1 MDETNTI
8 DDYIAKPTQVQKNRL
23 KKLADRIRRT
33 NASFLKAT
41 AAEKRV
47 QIAYDVLAQIEAK
60 RIIPQSTYFTNAP
73 IESAVRGLKNM
84 ELQEVFSKMP
94 NCRVC
99 GIGACFVTAVDRLDD
114 LETDEVVLD
123 SRDAQTEYLRRKKV
137 FTGQQL
143 DIIED
148 CFERDKKTGPTARMR
163 RIMKRIIET
172 KGRITEKLF
181 TDLLTKGEKYQ

>member
-1 MDETNTI
+1 MDETTTI

-33 NASFLKAT
+33 NASFLRAT

-47 QIAYDVLAQIEAK
+47 QIARDVLAQIKAK

-73 IESAVRGLKNM
+73 IENAVRGLKL

-99 GIGACFVTAVDRLDD
+99 GIGACFVTVVERLDD
-114 LETDEVVLD
+114 IGTDDIVLD
-123 SRDAQTEYLRRKKV
+123 SRYDQIEYLEQKKI
-137 FTGQQL
+137 FTGPQL

-148 CFERDKKTGPTARMR
+148 CFERDKKTGPTDRMR
-163 RIMKRIIET
+163 RIMERIIKT
-172 KGRITEKLF
+172 KGEITEKLF
-181 TDLLTKGEKYQ
+181 ADLLTMGEKYQ